1 MAVPKPDRLMVRA
14 ILYGRVLDSVTGAP
28 VQGAR
33 VALGRNL
40 GAAGERLLAEAVTD
54 AEGLY
59 HLREYAGFL
68 PQPHQVGVRVA
79 GSGGR
84 LSRWHDIRTVGFA
97 AALPELRHLTIAPV
111 AHVGG
116 WVLDGASQGVA
127 GAVVQLV
134 HAGPGPMTGTVL
146 KEVETQGTFGIYGIN
161 DFAADVF
168 GFGVFDPDS
177 PPAVTV
183 NLQAKAPVFGASFGP
198 TVAVV
203 MEPGKRA
210 RVDLTV

>member
-1 MAVPKPDRLMVRA
+1 MAEVKPDRLMVRA
-14 ILYGRVLDSVTGAP
+14 ILYGRVLDSVTRAP

-33 VALGRNL
+33 VALGLNL
-40 GAAGERLLAEAVTD
+40 GAAGERILAEAVTD

-59 HLREYAGFL
+59 HLKEYAGFL

-79 GSGGR
+79 GAVGR
-84 LSRWHDIRTVGFA
+84 LSRWHDIRTVSFA
-97 AALPELRHLTIAPV
+97 GAMPELRHLTVAPV

-116 WVLDGASQGVA
+116 WVQDGASQGVA
-127 GAVVQLV
+127 GAVVQLL

-146 KEVETQGTFGIYGIN
+146 TEVESQGSHGIYGIN
-161 DFAADVF
+161 DFSADLF
-168 GFGVFDPDS
+168 GFGVFDPDT
-177 PPAVTV
+177 PPAVTL
-183 NLQAKAPVFGASFGP
+183 NLQAESGPV
-198 TVAVV
+198 VAVV

>member
-1 MAVPKPDRLMVRA
+1 MAEVKPDRLMVRA

-33 VALGRNL
+33 VALGLNL
-40 GAAGERLLAEAVTD
+40 GAAGERILAEAVTD

-59 HLREYAGFL
+59 HLKEYAGFL
-68 PQPHQVGVRVA
+68 PQPHQVGVRVTGA
-79 GSGGR
+79 GGR
-84 LSRWHDIRTVGFA
+84 LSRWHDIRTVSFA
-97 AALPELRHLTIAPV
+97 GAMPELRHLTVAPV

-146 KEVETQGTFGIYGIN
+146 TEVESLGSHGIYGIN
-161 DFAADVF
+161 DFSADVF
-168 GFGVFDPDS
+168 GFGIFDPDT
-177 PPAVTV
+177 PPAVTL
-183 NLQAKAPVFGASFGP
+183 NLQAESGPVA
-198 TVAVV
+198 AVV